1 MLFQCYT
8 GVVGGIPHTPKISTV
23 AEAFGDVVMLNAH
36 LALNTQAIQLGS
48 AGRVGCSFIT
58 VFLKTTTSGDKAIYS
73 HMLIFNR
80 LLARNILA
88 LIRSKFRFLKIH
100 STGAKSAATY
110 PIEPSI
116 PDAYEICAKGR
127 ADKVNT
133 SMRTDRVVVI
143 PSKICPL
150 KF

>member
-1 MLFQCYT
+1 
-8 GVVGGIPHTPKISTV
+8 
-23 AEAFGDVVMLNAH
+23 
-36 LALNTQAIQLGS
+36 
-48 AGRVGCSFIT
+48 
-58 VFLKTTTSGDKAIYS
+58 
-73 HMLIFNR
+73 MLIFNR

-150 KF
+150 NFEQKLNQRSKWMRRELMFILSKRLMHKQLHISKRSKYIRNRSNLTPIVSETLKR